1 MKPIELKHPENYG
14 PFAGLMEPFV
24 ETVGFR
30 ISTADITMETWESY
44 YQGLLNVFKDGIE
57 LEDIHNSLVT
67 IIFADEIEL
76 DLSLFDLLLNLIMW
90 YVLVVTS
97 TPIQAKHVFFAEEIT
112 QNTIKDYIDQFLIEE
127 NRKKISNL
135 VLNNIIDDTL
145 HKMHDIDLFALYLC
159 NTLCLEDT
167 LDMMRLSPEFREC
180 LTADFSGLPIEDVK
194 NIGNEYAAKSIEILK
209 RDSKKL
215 LGYDHCLVDAFRARQ
230 GINANQYR
238 EFSINIGSKPD
249 GRGGVYPAIINKSF
263 INGGVTEPLEY
274 FIESSTGRVAQ
285 VIKFKNVGTSGQ
297 FARNLGLN
305 NTDSRLNYDP
315 NYDCGSRHF
324 IKIEVKSKKALSMLN
339 NKYYRI
345 SPDGMDHLLNAKKD
359 IHLLGKTIYIRS
371 PITCASSASGNGV
384 CYKCYGDLAY
394 TVFDTELHFGINIGR
409 LASDILSA
417 ALTQRLLSAKHLL
430 EIVISKVNWCP
441 QFQVFFEFVDNI
453 IKLLPELD
461 YKDYRL
467 LIDPDSIELENDEDS
482 DLSSDDEDSGLSVY
496 NEYITSFDV
505 LRVSTGEI
513 FHIDNDRDERL
524 FITDELNAI
533 IKRKGEP
540 VDGRI
545 SIGFNELKENYLFIV
560 QIENNELTK
569 TLTKLLSILNK
580 KKITS
585 SYGSISDLFQD
596 LIDTTVE
603 GGLDI
608 ASTHLEVILM
618 NQIRDPETVF
628 SKPKWWTSNPPYQI
642 ITLNEA
648 LTNNPSIT
656 ISLSYQKIKRVLTT
670 PLSFRKNGPSFI
682 DLFFM
687 ENPQRI
693 IYDLPEEEEEF
704 RREPGEVVD
713 PMIFI
718 DDYNKITVADPEEI
732 NYDVETN
739 D

>member
-1 MKPIELKHPENYG
+1 MC
-14 PFAGLMEPFV
+14 
-24 ETVGFR
+24 
-30 ISTADITMETWESY
+30 SS
-44 YQGLLNVFKDGIE
+44 
-57 LEDIHNSLVT
+57 
-67 IIFADEIEL
+67 
-76 DLSLFDLLLNLIMW
+76 DL
-90 YVLVVTS
+90 
-97 TPIQAKHVFFAEEIT
+97 
-112 QNTIKDYIDQFLIEE
+112 
-127 NRKKISNL
+127 
-135 VLNNIIDDTL
+135 
-145 HKMHDIDLFALYLC
+145 
-159 NTLCLEDT
+159 
-167 LDMMRLSPEFREC
+167 
-180 LTADFSGLPIEDVK
+180 
-194 NIGNEYAAKSIEILK
+194 
-209 RDSKKL
+209 
-215 LGYDHCLVDAFRARQ
+215 
-230 GINANQYR
+230 
-238 EFSINIGSKPD
+238 
-249 GRGGVYPAIINKSF
+249 
-263 INGGVTEPLEY
+263 
-274 FIESSTGRVAQ
+274 
-285 VIKFKNVGTSGQ
+285 
-297 FARNLGLN
+297 
-305 NTDSRLNYDP
+305 
-315 NYDCGSRHF
+315 
-324 IKIEVKSKKALSMLN
+324 
-339 NKYYRI
+339 
-345 SPDGMDHLLNAKKD
+345 DGMDHLLNAKKD

-394 TVFDTELHFGINIGR
+394 TVFDSELNFGVNIGR

-417 ALTQRLLSAKHLL
+417 ALTQGLLSAKHLL
-430 EIVISKVNWCP
+430 ETAISKVNWCP
-441 QFQVFFEFVDNI
+441 QFQTFFEFVDNI

-461 YKDYRL
+461 YKDYHL

-482 DLSSDDEDSGLSVY
+482 DLSSDDEDSGLAMY
-496 NEYITSFDV
+496 NEYVTSFDV

-533 IKRKGEP
+533 IRRKGEP
-540 VDGRI
+540 VDGKI

-585 SYGSISDLFQD
+585 SYRNISDLFQD

-603 GGLDI
+603 GRLDI
-608 ASTHLEVILM
+608 ASTHLEIILM
-618 NQIRDPETVF
+618 NQIRDPESVF
-628 SKPKWWTSNPPYQI
+628 SKPKWWTSNPSYQI

-687 ENPQRI
+687 ENPQKV
-693 IYDLPEEEEEF
+693 IYDLPEKEEF
-704 RREPGEVVD
+704 TREPGEVVD

-732 NYDVETN
+732 SYDVETN

>member
-1 MKPIELKHPENYG
+1 MKPIELEHPENYG
-14 PFAGLMEPFV
+14 PFVGLLLPLV
-24 ETVGFR
+24 EDIGFSIDTR
-30 ISTADITMETWESY
+30 NITPETWDSY
-44 YQGLLNVFKDGIE
+44 YNGLLNVFKDGIE
-57 LEDIHNSLVT
+57 LDDVHNALVT
-67 IIFADEIEL
+67 VVFADDFEL
-76 DLSLFDLLLNLIMW
+76 ELSLFDLLLNLIMW
-90 YVLVVTS
+90 YVLVAS
-97 TPIQAKHVFFAEEIT
+97 GTPIQAKHVFFAEEIT
-112 QNTIKDYIDQFLIEE
+112 QNSIKNYIDQFLIEE

-145 HKMHDIDLFALYLC
+145 HKLHDIDLFAMYLC

-180 LTADFSGLPIEDVK
+180 MTADFSAIPIEDVK
-194 NIGNEYAAKSIEILK
+194 NVGNDYAARSIEILK

-215 LGYDHCLVDAFRARQ
+215 LGYDHCLVDAFRAQQ
-230 GINANQYR
+230 GINRNQYR

-285 VIKFKNVGTSGQ
+285 VIKFKNVGTSGH
-297 FARNLGLN
+297 FARNLALN
-305 NTDSRLNYDP
+305 NTDSRLHYDP
-315 NYDCGSRHF
+315 EYDCGSRNF
-324 IKIEVKSKKALSMLN
+324 IKIEIKSKKALSMLN
-339 NKYYRI
+339 NKYYRRT
-345 SPDGMDHLLNAKKD
+345 PDGMDHLLNAKKD
-359 IHLLGKTIYIRS
+359 IYLLGKTIYIRS
-371 PITCASSASGNGV
+371 PITCASAAAGNGV

-430 EIVISKVNWCP
+430 EIVINKVNWCL
-441 QFQVFFEFVDNI
+441 QFQSFFEFVDNI

-467 LIDPDSIELENDEDS
+467 LIDPESIELENDEDGDLLS
-482 DLSSDDEDSGLSVY
+482 DEEYSGLSMY

-505 LRVSTGEI
+505 LKVSTGEI

-540 VDGRI
+540 IDGRI
-545 SIGFNELKENYLFIV
+545 SIGFNELKETYLFIV

-569 TLTKLLSILNK
+569 TLNKLLSILNK

-585 SYGSISDLFQD
+585 SYLTISELFQD

-603 GGLDI
+603 GGLNI
-608 ASTHLEVILM
+608 GSTHLEVILM
-618 NQIRDPETVF
+618 NQVRDPETIF
-628 SKPKWWTSNPPYQI
+628 GKPKWWNPNPSYQI

-656 ISLSYQKIKRVLTT
+656 ISLSYQRIKKALTT

-687 ENPQRI
+687 ENPQKV
-693 IYDLPEEEEEF
+693 IYDLPEEEEF
-704 RREPGEVVD
+704 VRERGEIVD
-713 PMIFI
+713 PMVFT
-718 DDYNKITVADPEEI
+718 DDYNRITVASPEEI
-732 NYDVETN
+732 NYDVET
-739 D
+739 DE